1 MEDRLKKQIVIF
13 GGCFNP
19 PLNSH
24 FWPAQQLINE
34 YNQIEKI
41 IFVPVNSKYQKAE
54 LIGNEDRYNM
64 LKLVCDKNEKFEV
77 SRMEIDSPRPLYTI
91 ETLENFQIQFPDY
104 EIAFTTGSDNLK
116 ELNTWNRAEDLV
128 KNFKFYIIKR
138 DKDNIEEIISNDKL
152 LSAYKKSFIVDKNHI
167 ISNLSST
174 YVRANIKEGKSINYL
189 APEEVVKYIEEHK
202 LYKE

>member
-24 FWPAQQLINE
+24 FGLAQQLINE

-77 SRMEIDSPRPLYTI
+77 SRIEIDSPRPLYTI
-91 ETLENFQIQFPDY
+91 ETLENFQIQFPNY

-138 DKDNIEEIISNDKL
+138 DKDNIEEIISKDKL

>member
-24 FWPAQQLINE
+24 FGLAQQLINE

-91 ETLENFQIQFPDY
+91 ETLENFQMQFPNY

-128 KNFKFYIIKR
+128 KNFKFFIIKR
-138 DKDNIEEIISNDKL
+138 DKDNIEEIISQDKL
-152 LSAYKKSFIVDKNHI
+152 LSKYKKSFILDRNHI

-174 YVRANIKEGKSINYL
+174 YVRNNIRKGKSINYL